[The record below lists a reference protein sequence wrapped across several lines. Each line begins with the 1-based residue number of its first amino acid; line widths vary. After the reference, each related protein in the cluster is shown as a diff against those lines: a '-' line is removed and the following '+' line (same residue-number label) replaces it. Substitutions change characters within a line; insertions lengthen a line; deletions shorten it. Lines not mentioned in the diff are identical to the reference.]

1 MHLLIKVSF
10 KRAILK
16 LNLFALALLFIGT
29 HLMAQTDEQPKS
41 VLKKKHKEFSSW
53 KYGMFLHFNL
63 ATYTGREWTNGHE
76 DPLLFNPAKLDCN
89 QWMSA
94 IKAAGMNYAVL
105 TVKHTEA
112 YPLWD
117 SKYTDHDITAFKNYK
132 DGKGD
137 IVREY
142 VNACRENKIKVGLY
156 YCLPGDFGVD
166 KVWSNP
172 LQNGQKD
179 YHGLPFEAEG
189 DFAGF
194 IEKQVTELL
203 TNYGS
208 IDLIWFDQYSNK
220 YTGKDWL
227 RLKTLVHKLQPMC
240 IVVANNS
247 KSYKE
252 SDIIGYEYRYLMQ
265 VSPDKALPQIG
276 NKDVAELCDN
286 LDDNGWF
293 WHAGEKKMKSAKTV
307 AEMLKLCQSRKTNLL
322 LDVPPSPD
330 GLIEQVYIDR
340 LVEIRK
346 LTFGKSQISSS

>member
-1 MHLLIKVSF
+1 MELFKKSSF
-10 KRAILK
+10 KIAFIK
-16 LNLFALALLFIGT
+16 LNLLTIALLIIGT
-29 HLMAQTDEQPKS
+29 QLVAQTYEQPDS
-41 VLKKKHKEFSSW
+41 VLKKKHMEFGSW

-63 ATYTGREWTNGHE
+63 ATFTGKEWTNGHE
-76 DPLLFNPAKLDCN
+76 DPMLFNPAKLDCN

-132 DGKGD
+132 NGKGD

-142 VNACRENKIKVGLY
+142 VDACRKNNIKVGLY
-156 YCLPGDFGVD
+156 YCLPGDFGGD
-166 KVWSNP
+166 KAWSNA
-172 LQNGQKD
+172 LKEGQKD

-189 DFAGF
+189 DFSGF

-203 TNYGS
+203 TNYGP
-208 IDLIWFDQYSNK
+208 IDLLWFDQYHNK

-227 RLKTLVHKLQPMC
+227 KLKALVHKLQPMC

-247 KSYKE
+247 KKYKE
-252 SDIIGYEYRYLMQ
+252 SDIIGYEYPWLMQ
-265 VSPDKALPQIG
+265 VSPDQALPPIG
-276 NKDVAELCDN
+276 NKDVAEVCDN
-286 LDDNGWF
+286 LDANGWF
-293 WHAGEKKMKSAKTV
+293 WHTGEKKMKSAKT
-307 AEMLKLCQSRKTNLL
+307 AADMLNLCQSRKSNLL
-322 LDVPPSPD
+322 LDVAPSQE
-330 GLIEQVYIDR
+330 GLIEQEYIDR

-346 LTFGKSQISSS
+346 LTFGK

>member
-1 MHLLIKVSF
+1 MQLF
-10 KRAILK
+10 KRASFKIATIK
-16 LNLFALALLFIGT
+16 LNILAIVLLSIGSQ
-29 HLMAQTDEQPKS
+29 LIAQTYEQPKS
-41 VLKKKHKEFSSW
+41 VLNEKHKEFSSW

-63 ATYTGREWTNGHE
+63 STYTGKEWSNGHE
-76 DPLLFNPAKLDCN
+76 DPLLFNPTKLDCN

-132 DGKGD
+132 NGNGD
-137 IVREY
+137 IVGEY
-142 VNACRENKIKVGLY
+142 VDACRKYKIKVGFY

-166 KVWSNP
+166 TEWSNP
-172 LQNGQKD
+172 LKEGQKD

-189 DFAGF
+189 NFSEF

-203 TNYGS
+203 TNYGP
-208 IDLIWFDQYSNK
+208 IDLLWFDQYHNK

-227 RLKTLVHKLQPMC
+227 KLKALVHKLQPKC
-240 IVVANNS
+240 IVLANNS
-247 KSYKE
+247 KSYEE
-252 SDIIGYEYRYLMQ
+252 SDIIGYEYPYLLQ
-265 VSPDKALPQIG
+265 VSPNEALPPIG

-293 WHAGEKKMKSAKTV
+293 WHAGEKKMKSAKAV
-307 AEMLKLCQSRKTNLL
+307 ADMLKLCQSRKTNLL
-322 LDVPPSPD
+322 LDVAPSQE
-330 GLIEQVYIDR
+330 GLIEQAYIDR

-346 LTFGKSQISSS
+346 LALGK

>member
-1 MHLLIKVSF
+1 V
-10 KRAILK
+10 
-16 LNLFALALLFIGT
+16 
-29 HLMAQTDEQPKS
+29 AQTYEQPDS
-41 VLKKKHKEFSSW
+41 VLKKKHMEFSSW

-117 SKYTDHDITAFKNYK
+117 SNYTDHDITAFKNYK
-132 DGKGD
+132 NGKGD

-142 VNACRENKIKVGLY
+142 VDACRKNKIKVGLY

-166 KVWSNP
+166 KAWSNP
-172 LQNGQKD
+172 LKDGQKD
-179 YHGLPFEAEG
+179 YHGLPFEAEE
-189 DFAGF
+189 DFSVF

-203 TNYGS
+203 TNYGP
-208 IDLIWFDQYSNK
+208 IDLLWFDQYYNK

-227 RLKTLVHKLQPMC
+227 RLKALVHKLQPMC
-240 IVVANNS
+240 IVLANNS
-247 KSYKE
+247 RSYKE
-252 SDIIGYEYRYLMQ
+252 SDILGYEYPYMMQ
-265 VSPDKALPQIG
+265 VSPDKALPPIG
-276 NKDVAELCDN
+276 NKDVAEVCEK
-286 LDDNGWF
+286 LDDRGWF

-307 AEMLKLCQSRKTNLL
+307 ADMLNLCQSRKSNLL
-322 LDVPPSPD
+322 LDIAPSQE

-346 LTFGKSQISSS
+346 LTLGK